1 MINPFRSSFRT
12 QFLLGFLACAAL
24 LGYAFHTQFRDVNPL
39 DPCPLCIFQRIAFF
53 ALGVVFL
60 LGALLFSWPL
70 LALFNV
76 PAWVAGVPLL
86 YAYLFAAWAGLIV
99 LIAVVSSRSQR

>member
-1 MINPFRSSFRT
+1 MKATHENS
-12 QFLLGFLACAAL
+12 
-24 LGYAFHTQFRDVNPL
+24 RDRQWPV
-39 DPCPLCIFQRIAFF
+39 A
-53 ALGVVFL
+53 VFL